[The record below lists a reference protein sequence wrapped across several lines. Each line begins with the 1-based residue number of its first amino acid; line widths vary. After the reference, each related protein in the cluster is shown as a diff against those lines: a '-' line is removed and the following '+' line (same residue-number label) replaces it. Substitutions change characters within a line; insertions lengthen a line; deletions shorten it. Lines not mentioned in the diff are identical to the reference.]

1 MNDNVSVR
9 NKSKSFLRFNHHHH
23 QSSIINHQS
32 SCLVVEYFR
41 PSFELL
47 TVHNAPVAQL
57 FQTLLLTIINPSD
70 ENGFDDSNLSSAVD
84 LCSVYIPF
92 CGGRTNHAK
101 FLDTLFKNIFSILVM
116 QEVGMQMEK
125 CMIVLT
131 SYIFAFNVT
140 KKNITPYHTTA
151 KEPVQS
157 NLDNILHSTGYVS
170 DSMFSDLRSSFQSL
184 RNDNDLFNS
193 MKDFVIQV
201 KVAYNGGK

>member
-1 MNDNVSVR
+1 MHPFVIKVGH
-9 NKSKSFLRFNHHHH
+9 FRFKTHYSLFSIHH
-23 QSSIINHQS
+23 SSSLI
-32 SCLVVEYFR
+32 VVEYFR

-47 TVHNAPVAQL
+47 TVHNASIAQL

-70 ENGFDDSNLSSAVD
+70 ESGFDDSNLSSAVD

-92 CGGRTNHAK
+92 CGGRTNHAG

-116 QEVGMQMEK
+116 QEVGMQLEK
-125 CMIVLT
+125 GMIALL

-184 RNDNDLFNS
+184 RNDHDLFSS
-193 MKDFVIQV
+193 MRDFVISV
-201 KVAYNGGK
+201 KVAYNGGR